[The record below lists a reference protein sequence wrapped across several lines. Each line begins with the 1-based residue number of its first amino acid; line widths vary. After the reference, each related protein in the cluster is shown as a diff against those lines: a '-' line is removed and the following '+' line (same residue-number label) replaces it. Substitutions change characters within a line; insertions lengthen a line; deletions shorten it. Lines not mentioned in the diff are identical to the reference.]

1 MILPGLPSLLMSNL
15 SVSRL
20 EGEVLVWS
28 AWSLSDSWAAWAS
41 QLSTTTTST
50 TRRQRYPN
58 HSGSSSSVSDTSYSS
73 LLVLSCSAS
82 LLLVLLLAI
91 SLSCWLAINRWRSD
105 SRENTSHNTTEV
117 REYFQF
123 QWNVVDQGHHHI
135 LR

>member
-41 QLSTTTTST
+41 QLSTTTTTTST

-73 LLVLSCSAS
+73 LLVLS